1 MLPDEN
7 TLDPI
12 VRANFTPSEKGNL
25 YIIHK
30 GSPGTCRQTFTSP
43 LTHPKWPQNLNEI
56 GTQIYS
62 NSDQSLCLPPPPQKL
77 RRKADRI
84 LRFESR
90 FESGNL
96 QSAYH
101 LEQDTYRLELE
112 RDANRS
118 GSCQWFYFG
127 ISNTRKDT
135 VYTFYISGFHKS
147 RDVLNQGSKIF
158 MHSQKGATSTGNSWT
173 RAGYNIAYGYIPTE
187 PPNNPNHPTA
197 NCHNNIR
204 RNSCVSVYPRG
215 PSVSRRASVIRPP
228 NAPKPII
235 NTDSNAT
242 TNTDSNLNP
251 NDIDNNDSDSDNDID
266 APNSNGNSQNEKPK
280 KNRACLQFQ
289 IKFQYDFDTVYLCYS
304 LPYTYT
310 DLLHSISIWTKNCP
324 GSITTETL
332 CQTIGGKNC
341 PLLTITSPN
350 TPIEKKK
357 IIFIT
362 GRVHPGESNSSYVVH
377 GLIDCLLA
385 PTTTS
390 RYLLDHYTFK
400 IIPMINIDG
409 VIEGFYRCSLSGFD
423 LNRVW
428 SSPDPILHPVIYNA
442 RQLMERDQLSIAL
455 YIDFHGHSRL
465 HGTFAYG
472 CPNELDN
479 LLRDKEKVF
488 PRLLSML
495 SDAFVWDK
503 CVFSYPND
511 RKSSGRIVA
520 RKELGIIQSFTI
532 ESSFGG
538 IQQGPLSGILN
549 DERIWKGIGA
559 KVVDTIYH
567 YFNQSTGVR
576 KFVERELQ
584 NGIDPAKQN
593 FSSLQWQREMRSQME
608 HRIIAPTRTK
618 PNSLAMPFG
627 NSSTN
632 TKAARQGGIGANGSY
647 AGCNGMNGHL
657 NLNGNGNLHGQKIS
671 HYRSFI

>member
-1 MLPDEN
+1 MFPDEEN
-7 TLDPI
+7 TPEPI

-30 GSPGTCRQTFTSP
+30 GNPVTSRQTFTSP
-43 LTHPKWPQNLNEI
+43 LMHPKWPQNFNEI

-62 NSDQSLCLPPPPQKL
+62 CSDPSLCLPPAPSRP

-96 QSAYH
+96 QAAYH
-101 LEQDTYRLELE
+101 ISQDCYRLELE
-112 RDANRS
+112 RDANKS
-118 GSCQWFYFG
+118 GSCQWFYFS
-127 ISNTRKDT
+127 ISNTRKET

-158 MHSQKGATSTGNSWT
+158 MHSQKGASNNGNSWI
-173 RAGYNIAYGYIPTE
+173 RAGYNFAYGYIPAE
-187 PPNNPNHPTA
+187 PSNYPYSNCSNNL
-197 NCHNNIR
+197 R
-204 RNSCVSVYPRG
+204 RNSCTSVNTKASSYY
-215 PSVSRRASVIRPP
+215 RRASAIRSP
-228 NAPKPII
+228 NASK
-235 NTDSNAT
+235 
-242 TNTDSNLNP
+242 SNLNTEPTNPNSYASINETP
-251 NDIDNNDSDSDNDID
+251 NDIDDSDSDNDD
-266 APNSNGNSQNEKPK
+266 LQGTTVNGKGTVK

-289 IKFQYDFDTVYLCYS
+289 IKFPYDYDTVYLCYS

-310 DLLHSISIWTKNCP
+310 DLLRSISIWSKNSP
-324 GSITTETL
+324 GTITTETL

-341 PLLTITSPN
+341 PILTVTSPL

-357 IIFIT
+357 IVFIT

-377 GLIDCLLA
+377 GLIDCLLS
-385 PTTTS
+385 PTTSS
-390 RYLLDHYTFK
+390 RYLLDHYAFK

-409 VIEGFYRCSLSGFD
+409 VIEGFYRCSLSGYD

-428 SSPDPILHPVIYNA
+428 SQPDPFLHPVIYNA
-442 RQLMERDQLSIAL
+442 KQLMEREQLSVAL

-479 LLRDKEKVF
+479 LLKDKEKVF

-495 SDAFVWDK
+495 SDAFTWEK
-503 CVFSYPND
+503 CIFSYPND

-520 RKELGIIQSFTI
+520 RKELGIVQSFTI

-559 KVVDTIYH
+559 KVVDTMYH

-576 KFVERELQ
+576 KFVEKELQ
-584 NGIDPAKQN
+584 TGIDPAKQN
-593 FSSLQWQREMRSQME
+593 FSALQWQREMRNSQLE
-608 HRIIAPTRTK
+608 HRIIAPTRAKQTQIA
-618 PNSLAMPFG
+618 LPFS

-632 TKAARQGGIGANGSY
+632 AKPLRQGISSNGSY

-657 NLNGNGNLHGQKIS
+657 NLNGNGNLYGQKLN
-671 HYRSFI
+671 HYRSFM